1 MNRRIPNQFHFVPET
16 GIEISGERTVASADQ
31 AWLRIEPIAE
41 LARHKWIELRYS
53 SSLFDEPVR
62 PLIRFV
68 TARGD
73 TITQPMNGAVLGS
86 AQWIGRIPDN
96 IVSAAISPVQRA
108 GPFAFRLDRL
118 RPIRRATLAR
128 QGLRQNPDWLYWAAR
143 SRLLNYRQ
151 EAWQALGFATS
162 GTPMEGYAQWRAQLA
177 RPIDLD
183 GLDRPRSDWR
193 AGPVFRFFL
202 KLKGNDAA
210 QLRATFRSLRG
221 QVYPR
226 WSLCAITDETTSP
239 VLLAA
244 FRRQAARDPR
254 FSETELGREP
264 SKPNSAMFDGS
275 DFVALIDSG
284 DCLADYALAVVA
296 ETLARSPD
304 LEFIYSDEDLVSPDG
319 EWTFPILKPDWS
331 PLRQRQFGYVGRLT
345 LFRARLITPAR
356 LRQLVADEDSAI
368 DDLGREIPRSAI
380 RHIRR
385 ILYHRQSPATGSP
398 MRTTVQARHRI
409 DGSDDPSHWP
419 EVAVV
424 IPTRDGA
431 KLLAECFAGLGDNT
445 DYPSFETV
453 VIDNGSTAPDAIRLL
468 QQIAAEPRTR
478 VIQHPGPFNFSA
490 MCNAGARA
498 TQARV
503 LLFLNNDIAMLDPGW
518 LKAMVRWAIRPD
530 IGVVGAKLLFPNGQL
545 QHAGVVL
552 GFGGIAGHIYRRL
565 PKDYSGYLAQLVAP
579 HEVAAVTGACMA
591 VERSKFEAVGGFD
604 TEHLPVDLNDIDFCL
619 RIAEH
624 GWTNVWTPEATLI
637 HHQSATRGIDSDPF
651 ALYRKERAYFV
662 ERWSHVIRDDPYFHP
677 ALSLH
682 AHDVALA

>member
-1 MNRRIPNQFHFVPET
+1 M
-16 GIEISGERTVASADQ
+16 
-31 AWLRIEPIAE
+31 
-41 LARHKWIELRYS
+41 
-53 SSLFDEPVR
+53 
-62 PLIRFV
+62 
-68 TARGD
+68 
-73 TITQPMNGAVLGS
+73 
-86 AQWIGRIPDN
+86 
-96 IVSAAISPVQRA
+96 
-108 GPFAFRLDRL
+108 
-118 RPIRRATLAR
+118 
-128 QGLRQNPDWLYWAAR
+128 
-143 SRLLNYRQ
+143 
-151 EAWQALGFATS
+151 
-162 GTPMEGYAQWRAQLA
+162 
-177 RPIDLD
+177 
-183 GLDRPRSDWR
+183 
-193 AGPVFRFFL
+193 
-202 KLKGNDAA
+202 
-210 QLRATFRSLRG
+210 
-221 QVYPR
+221 
-226 WSLCAITDETTSP
+226 
-239 VLLAA
+239 
-244 FRRQAARDPR
+244 
-254 FSETELGREP
+254 
-264 SKPNSAMFDGS
+264 
-275 DFVALIDSG
+275 
-284 DCLADYALAVVA
+284 
-296 ETLARSPD
+296 
-304 LEFIYSDEDLVSPDG
+304 
-319 EWTFPILKPDWS
+319 
-331 PLRQRQFGYVGRLT
+331 
-345 LFRARLITPAR
+345 
-356 LRQLVADEDSAI
+356 ADEDGAI

-380 RHIRR
+380 RHLRR

-398 MRTTVQARHRI
+398 MRTPVQARHRI

-424 IPTRDGA
+424 VPTRDGA
-431 KLLAECFAGLGDNT
+431 KLLAECFAGLQDNT
-445 DYPSFETV
+445 DYPNFETV

-565 PKDYSGYLAQLVAP
+565 PKDYPGYLAQLVVP

-677 ALSLH
+677 GLSLH